1 MRALQLG
8 GALNFGY
15 GPDNFLHDNPPLSQ
29 IAPAMS
35 LRVFPLAPG
44 KKER

>member
-1 MRALQLG
+1 MRELQRR

-15 GPDNFLHDNPPLSQ
+15 GPDDFLHDVPPLAR

-35 LRVFPLAPG
+35 LRVYPLPSG
-44 KKER
+44 NKEP

>member
-1 MRALQLG
+1 MRALQLD

-15 GPDNFLHDNPPLSQ
+15 GPDDFPHNDPPLSQ

-35 LRVFPLAPG
+35 LRIYPLTPG
-44 KKER
+44 NKER